1 MARLRFALALAT
13 ALVLVSESEGCT
25 VIGVGRKASL
35 DGSVMVAHTDD
46 SGGMGDPR
54 LVRVPAR
61 DWPLNSTRNVLLSIA
76 DFPRAIAPERADEYA
91 TASRAHAELPWATPL
106 GSIPQV
112 PHTYAYWDIDYGL
125 GNEHA
130 LVMAETT
137 CSGRLKGAPIGYN
150 GTAMFGIEELSKVA
164 LERCKTASCAVSLMG
179 ALAEE
184 HGFYG
189 GNGHLGKLDPWPG
202 TMPGGEA
209 EALAIGDA
217 EGELWVFH
225 ILPGPGGPGR
235 GAVWAAQRMA
245 EDQVTVIANSFIL
258 RELDLADPT
267 TSRASKDIVA
277 VATELDFFDPD
288 LGAPFDFTA
297 AFGGN
302 VNTVDPTGRK
312 QLVGRFYAGRR
323 IWRVFDLL
331 APGLSLD
338 PDIGYFQERQTYPM
352 GVAPEKLL
360 SVRGF
365 FAILRDH
372 YEGTPFDMTVGP
384 AAGPFGSPNR
394 WGPGAGER
402 DVPGGWERAI
412 SMHRSLFSF
421 VAQARPD
428 KPSPLQGLVW
438 IGEDSPHATCFVP
451 FFLAQSSLPTSY
463 TTGTMGIYSSTSAW
477 WAANVIKTF
486 MDLHYTQ
493 TSADVSAA
501 ANECEDAGEAVVE
514 RAEVAALA
522 IVGSAPHRQLA
533 SRKASAQRNAV
544 LKKSQPTDSE
554 FVHTSPHSDPHDAA
568 EAAGSVTSA
577 HATWVVD
584 TWHTLFGTLMVKYKN
599 GYNNTIVA
607 EGISRESGIGYPA
620 WWLTMV
626 GYGEWAER
634 VLRRSDEADE
644 RRAAGQPVAK
654 PEPGAADVT
663 PIAPPLKGEKGHRLF
678 SLMQSVGM
686 AVGAV
691 LGALLFFAL
700 GVVGGHRLDRI
711 TRHPHLTGA
720 DQVQLHTNNA

>member
-1 MARLRFALALAT
+1 
-13 ALVLVSESEGCT
+13 
-25 VIGVGRKASL
+25 
-35 DGSVMVAHTDD
+35 
-46 SGGMGDPR
+46 MGDPR

-189 GNGHLGKLDPWPG
+189 VYYSTFSVPSLMGALAEEHGFYGVSLNRHSGKLDPWPVTMPGGEAEAFFIFLPRNGHLGKLDPWPG

-384 AAGPFGSPNR
+384 AAGPFGS
-394 WGPGAGER
+394 
-402 DVPGGWERAI
+402 
-412 SMHRSLFSF
+412 ST
-421 VAQARPD
+421 
-428 KPSPLQGLVW
+428 PLLL
-438 IGEDSPHATCFVP
+438 PP
-451 FFLAQSSLPTSY
+451 FDIT
-463 TTGTMGIYSSTSAW
+463 
-477 WAANVIKTF
+477 
-486 MDLHYTQ
+486 
-493 TSADVSAA
+493 
-501 ANECEDAGEAVVE
+501 
-514 RAEVAALA
+514 
-522 IVGSAPHRQLA
+522 VGSAAGPFGSLLPFDMT
-533 SRKASAQRNAV
+533 V
-544 LKKSQPTDSE
+544 GP
-554 FVHTSPHSDPHDAA
+554 
-568 EAAGSVTSA
+568 AAGP
-577 HATWVVD
+577 
-584 TWHTLFGTLMVKYKN
+584 FGSLLPFDMT
-599 GYNNTIVA
+599 
-607 EGISRESGIGYPA
+607 
-620 WWLTMV
+620 V
-626 GYGEWAER
+626 G
-634 VLRRSDEADE
+634 
-644 RRAAGQPVAK
+644 P
-654 PEPGAADVT
+654 AAD
-663 PIAPPLKGEKGHRLF
+663 
-678 SLMQSVGM
+678 S
-686 AVGAV
+686 
-691 LGALLFFAL
+691 
-700 GVVGGHRLDRI
+700 
-711 TRHPHLTGA
+711 
-720 DQVQLHTNNA
+720 